1 MSWTPVILYVLSALA
16 GGLLSWLLFGAHGIR
31 IRQLEEESTT
41 DKLTLQNL
49 LNDFSAFKEQ
59 AKKELI
65 QKDQEIKRLKKLSS
79 AQLSKDIAFSD
90 KSISEWKDKLSILES
105 KSKSQI
111 DEALAQNERLVTEL
125 DATYDVLDAKKKEIK
140 KLKDKKK
147 AFRSDNEQIK
157 RLQKSLKKNKKK
169 LKVLATAKASKPQK
183 EKIEII
189 ETLDIEKLAKLIE
202 SGSLTKK
209 TRRKKAS
216 SKSDS

>member
-31 IRQLEEESTT
+31 IKQLEEESTT

-65 QKDQEIKRLKKLSS
+65 QKDAEIKRLKKLSS

-90 KSISEWKDKLSILES
+90 ESINEWKDKFTFLENES
-105 KSKSQI
+105 KKQI
-111 DEALAQNERLVTEL
+111 EEALAQNERLVTEL
-125 DATYDVLDAKKKEIK
+125 DATYDVLDVKKQQLKKLKAKKKAPK
-140 KLKDKKK
+140 
-147 AFRSDNEQIK
+147 SDNEQIK

-169 LKVLATAKASKPQK
+169 LKALATAKASKPKK
-183 EKIEII
+183 EKVEII
-189 ETLDIEKLAKLIE
+189 ETLDIDKLAQLIQ

-209 TRRKKAS
+209 TRRKKARA
-216 SKSDS
+216 KSDS